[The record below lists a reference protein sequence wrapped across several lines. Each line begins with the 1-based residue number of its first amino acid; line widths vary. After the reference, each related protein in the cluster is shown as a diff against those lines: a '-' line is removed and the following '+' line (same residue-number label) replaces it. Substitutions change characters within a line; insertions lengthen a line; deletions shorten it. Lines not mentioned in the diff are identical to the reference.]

1 MNGIVTMMWFLG
13 MGLVASVSPL
23 LVLSVM
29 LLITGEMLKNP
40 EWV

>member
-1 MNGIVTMMWFLG
+1 MNGIVTMTWFVG
-13 MGLVASVSPL
+13 MGLAASVSPL

-29 LLITGEMLKNP
+29 LLITAEIVKNP